1 LREAAVVTG
10 PSRDGQPGARRLE
23 DWKTVSGIMH
33 CHPQRLPLA
42 GSPCRLWPS
51 TTICNRFNR
60 WSRRGFWL
68 GMLAALAQANWIA
81 ESALIDS
88 TYIKAYGSAQG
99 GKGSQSTGDRRLA
112 RWPTTKIQVVA
123 DVLGRPAVVDLT
135 PVQDE

>member
-1 LREAAVVTG
+1 VVTG
-10 PSRDGQPGARRLE
+10 PGRDGQPGARRVDDL
-23 DWKTVSGIMH
+23 KTVSGIMH
-33 CHPQRLPLA
+33 CHPPRLPLA
-42 GSPCRLWPS
+42 GAPGRPPMPS

-68 GMLAALAQANWIA
+68 GMLAALAQANCIA
-81 ESALIDS
+81 ESALIVS
-88 TYIKAYGSAQG
+88 PYIKAYGSAQG

-123 DVLGRPAVVDLT
+123 DVLGRPAVVHLT